1 MLPASIDAPGRVVR
15 GDPLRR
21 PMALDEFERRVRSLS
36 RGDR

>member
-1 MLPASIDAPGRVVR
+1 MLPAAVDASGRIVR

-36 RGDR
+36 RGER